1 MGKSQPPGYGQGDND
16 NVNLVMTLNYD
27 HYLKQSGEEYE
38 NLTSGQTLPC
48 ECVIVVIMV
57 TMVKKNTLSLS

>member
-1 MGKSQPPGYGQGDND
+1 
-16 NVNLVMTLNYD
+16 MTYYD

-48 ECVIVVIMV
+48 VCVIVVIVV
-57 TMVKKNTLSLS
+57 TMLKNDLTEAVAEAKSKRKNIFVLHKP